1 MVSADLNWY
10 RAFEPLA
17 SAGYRVVALD
27 HRGHGRGLRT
37 HAPFGLADCAA
48 DAAALVAELGAGP
61 ALAVGYSM
69 GGPIALLMAH
79 DHPEAVRGLVL
90 GATALRWRDPH
101 MRRGWRLMGLTRL
114 ALGLF
119 PRGAW
124 RAGLRRIGLP
134 DSPATTWLAAEL
146 TRGSSVD
153 LAEAGRELGRFD
165 ASPWI
170 GSLAAPAAV
179 IVTGEAT
186 PCRRTGSANW
196 PGRYARPLGRSRA
209 RTSPCPRTR
218 TSSTGRCSRRSR
230 RWSPRAPSARP
241 APVATEH
248 LLHPPVPAAV
258 PERRPE
264 PLQRRGRL
272 DGQPRPLGR
281 QYERVEES
289 RGRQVRDREAAAHEV
304 AVLSELRSSR
314 SSAARVFSR
323 PTFAPVSSPTR

>member
-1 MVSADLNWY
+1 VRVPGRGELFVRDTGGDGPLVLLLHGWVVSADLNWY

-37 HAPFGLADCAA
+37 HAPFRLADCAA
-48 DAAALVAELGAGP
+48 DAAALVAQLGAGP

-69 GGPIALLMAH
+69 GGPIALLMAR

-101 MRRGWRLMGLTRL
+101 MRRGWRLLGLTRL

-124 RAGLRRIGLP
+124 RAGLRRLGLP
-134 DSPATTWLAAEL
+134 DSPATTWVAAEL

-179 IVTGEAT
+179 IVTGEDDAV
-186 PCRRTGSANW
+186 PANRQRELAQALGVPAWEVAGSHLAVSTHAEELN
-196 PGRYARPLGRSRA
+196 RALLEALEAVVARRPLSPAGA
-209 RTSPCPRTR
+209 GGDGTSPPPSGTR
-218 TSSTGRCSRRSR
+218 G
-230 RWSPRAPSARP
+230 
-241 APVATEH
+241 
-248 LLHPPVPAAV
+248 VP
-258 PERRPE
+258 
-264 PLQRRGRL
+264 
-272 DGQPRPLGR
+272 
-281 QYERVEES
+281 
-289 RGRQVRDREAAAHEV
+289 
-304 AVLSELRSSR
+304 
-314 SSAARVFSR
+314 
-323 PTFAPVSSPTR
+323 